1 MGEVTN
7 GAGPS
12 RPDALGVQGAKIGKT
27 IRSFADAYV
36 YSSRLFFLSSQR
48 PLILF
53 TDNVS
58 TCGTSGCPSLTRI
71 LRRQCLLGRVC
82 VVGVQTL
89 VWSS

>member
-36 YSSRLFFLSSQR
+36 YSSRLFFLSS
-48 PLILF
+48 
-53 TDNVS
+53 
-58 TCGTSGCPSLTRI
+58 
-71 LRRQCLLGRVC
+71 
-82 VVGVQTL
+82 
-89 VWSS
+89 